1 MLFEKRA
8 AHDKT
13 RASKLIHSNQHSQHP
28 KKNKEQPETRK
39 IQESSEREIDSDEK
53 KNVFK
58 SGNRLIRHVKV
69 ISMLLL
75 NNISY
80 QKTCILLVNDMQ

>member
-53 KNVFK
+53 KCVQKRK
-58 SGNRLIRHVKV
+58 SIDTPCK
-69 ISMLLL
+69 S
-75 NNISY
+75 NI
-80 QKTCILLVNDMQ
+80 NAAAE

>member
-8 AHDKT
+8 AHDKR
-13 RASKLIHSNQHSQHP
+13 RACKLIHSNQHSQHP

-53 KNVFK
+53 KCVQKRK
-58 SGNRLIRHVKV
+58 SIDTPCK
-69 ISMLLL
+69 S
-75 NNISY
+75 NI
-80 QKTCILLVNDMQ
+80 NAAAE